1 MAHPDP
7 RLLHARW
14 ERLVRTRAASPG
26 ERLAAL
32 VVDAGAARR
41 GAVLVACEVAAV
53 ALDYVTD
60 DRGTLAHCLNVARW
74 WAAREAGDDGLLAA
88 RTRAAEAAARTDA
101 DGDRCAWLS
110 LQVSVALVDV
120 ALEPMVDL
128 AGKRARDLAACAL
141 EAMCWPDL
149 DDEAVREAA
158 VERLHGALD
167 DAIARARELE
177 ALLAK
182 RRDG

>member
-14 ERLVRTRAASPG
+14 ERMVRTRAASPG
-26 ERLAAL
+26 ERLQAL

-60 DRGTLAHCLNVARW
+60 DRGTLAHALDVARW
-74 WAAREAGDDGLLAA
+74 WAAREAGDDGLRAA
-88 RTRAAEAAARTDA
+88 RARAVEAAARTDA

-110 LQVSVALVDV
+110 LQASVALVDL

-128 AGKRARDLAACAL
+128 AGKRARDLAACAH
-141 EAMCWPDL
+141 EAMCWPDV
-149 DDEAVREAA
+149 DDAAVRDGASQ
-158 VERLHGALD
+158 RLHDALD
-167 DAIARARELE
+167 AAI
-177 ALLAK
+177 
-182 RRDG
+182 GGG